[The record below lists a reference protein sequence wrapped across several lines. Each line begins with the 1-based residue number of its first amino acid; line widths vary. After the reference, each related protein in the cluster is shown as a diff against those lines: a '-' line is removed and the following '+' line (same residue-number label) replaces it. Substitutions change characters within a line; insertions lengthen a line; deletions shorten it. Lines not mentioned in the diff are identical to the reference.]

1 MEIKIRAWD
10 GKRMIPWEELCAG
23 NYPLSVLS
31 EQYMTSTPKP
41 VAEFMLWTGLKDK
54 NGKEIYEG
62 DVVTFMYNSSPQTPR
77 TGAVRWDDYYA
88 GFMFAEMLL
97 EPTPRETIEV
107 IGNIYENP
115 ELLN

>member
-1 MEIKIRAWD
+1 MREIKFRAWD
-10 GKRMIPWEELCAG
+10 TDEKYMYEVESLAKLAL
-23 NYPLSVLS
+23 YP
-31 EQYMTSTPKP
+31 QYRYI
-41 VAEFMLWTGLKDK
+41 LLQYTGLKDK

-107 IGNIYENP
+107 IGNIYTNP
-115 ELLN
+115 ELITK